1 MHYLSLSKHSKQVSE
16 GDGLPS
22 QVCLQCVHYINR
34 AFSFK
39 QLCERS
45 DSTLRQLL
53 GSTIDSTFLELKPVS
68 QNEFIVSDISEV
80 QGNITNEISNVIQF
94 AKDEL
99 GGSNDAIDS
108 LFREYQLKLFAV
120 LSLFLKFCLVRLLF
134 LLVVVAG

>member
-1 MHYLSLSKHSKQVSE
+1 M
-16 GDGLPS
+16 
-22 QVCLQCVHYINR
+22 CLQCVHYINR

-80 QGNITNEISNVIQF
+80 QGNLTNEISNVIQF

-99 GGSNDAIDS
+99 GGGSNDAIDS
-108 LFREYQLKLFAV
+108 LFREYCFKNICPN
-120 LSLFLKFCLVRLLF
+120 LFLKFSLVSLLF